1 MQYIAITIYV
11 LCSVSGLVL
20 FKLGSTEDLTLE
32 INRSFFCLKV
42 GWLSVLGLIL
52 YIISF
57 VVYMGLA
64 AKNNLSYLVPVTVGA
79 VYCLTML
86 ASVVIFKEQVRF
98 LQLLG
103 SAFILI
109 GLVLMNIKQK

>member
-64 AKNNLSYLVPVTVGA
+64 AKNNLSYLVPVTV
-79 VYCLTML
+79 CLNVTVKNKVML
-86 ASVVIFKEQVRF
+86 GF
-98 LQLLG
+98 
-103 SAFILI
+103 
-109 GLVLMNIKQK
+109 